1 MINDR
6 ISKLREILIKKS
18 IDAYIIPSSDDHQ
31 SEYVGEY
38 FKSRQWISGF
48 TGSAGTVV
56 VTPNSSELWADGRY
70 HIQAANQIKGT
81 EINLHKLGLQGV
93 KNHVEWLQDTLKEES
108 KVSFNSR
115 VISVSAFKDMQNKF
129 KDKNIEIVPSE
140 DFIEEIWTDR
150 PKKPFSKV
158 FVLEDKYA
166 GETRVAKIKRVR
178 EEMKKDGACSY
189 IISCLDDIAWLLNIR
204 AHDVSNYP
212 VVISYFM
219 IKEDSNI
226 LYIDRNKLNKDIEDE
241 LLRDGIIV
249 KDYDEVLDDVKTI
262 KNQTVIIDPAKTN
275 VWIYN
280 SIDESN
286 NILEKRNLT
295 TDMKAIKNKVELE
308 NYENCQVK
316 DGVAMVKFMK
326 WLKDNIGKEY
336 MDELS
341 VADKLENFRKEQD
354 LFIEPSF
361 TSISAY
367 KANAAM
373 MHYAPTKENKAVLEP
388 RGMYLID
395 SGGQYFDGTTDITRT
410 ISLGT
415 LSEEEKRDFTLVLK
429 GHIGL
434 SEAKFLY
441 GTTGSNLDILA
452 RKPMWDNGIDYKCGT
467 GHGVGFLLS
476 VHEGP
481 HSISPVPNTVKL
493 EEGMVVTNE
502 PGIYKEGKH
511 GIRTENV
518 LVVKEFMTTDN
529 GKFMKFEPITY
540 CPIDLDAMDTEILT
554 DSEKTWLN
562 EYHKLVYVKL
572 SSKLDD
578 ETREW
583 LKNYTREI

>member
-6 ISKLREILIKKS
+6 ISKLRQILIEKS

-93 KNHVEWLQDTLKEES
+93 KNHVEWLHDTLKDGS
-108 KVSFNSR
+108 KVSFNSK
-115 VISVSAFKDMQNKF
+115 VISVSSFKDMKSKF
-129 KDKNIEIVPSE
+129 KDKDIEIIPSE

-158 FVLEDKYA
+158 FILEDKYA
-166 GETRVAKIKRVR
+166 GETRVSKIKRVR
-178 EEMKKDGACSY
+178 EEMKKHGASSY

-219 IKEDSNI
+219 IKEDMNI

-249 KDYDEVLDDVKTI
+249 KDYDEVLGDVKTI

-280 SIDESN
+280 SIDEGN

-316 DGVAMVKFMK
+316 DGVAMVKFIK

-367 KANAAM
+367 KDNAAM
-373 MHYAPTKENKAVLEP
+373 MHYAPTKENKTALEP
-388 RGMYLID
+388 MGMYLID

-410 ISLGT
+410 ISLGN
-415 LSEEEKRDFTLVLK
+415 LSAEEKRDFTLVLK

-434 SEAKFLY
+434 SNAKFLY

-481 HSISPVPNTVKL
+481 HSIRPVPNSVKL
-493 EEGMVVTNE
+493 EEGMLITNE

-511 GIRTENV
+511 GIRTENI

-529 GKFMKFEPITY
+529 GKFLKFEPITY
-540 CPIDLDAMDTEILT
+540 CPIDLDAIDAEILT
-554 DSEKTWLN
+554 DGEKTWLN
-562 EYHKLVYVKL
+562 EYHKLVYDKL
-572 SSKLDD
+572 SSKLDE